1 MPAEKLFMKAFKY
14 RIAESTAADAG
25 FLQYMADAFGQTR
38 FVWNQLKDHIDGLL
52 RQKRHLPSRI
62 DLNNYVNRVL
72 KKQYPWLSGSV
83 DKFYFTHT
91 VCEIHAACQAYIKGD
106 RGEPHFRRR
115 HSPVQTVTTSFT
127 NDNIRADFEQGT
139 VSLPYLNKERRL
151 KVILHRPLEGR
162 IMGAQLTRHC
172 TGDYYVIILCE
183 VPEKP
188 LPPGEKAVGVDVGL
202 KDPVTCSDGTVYPAL
217 KAFYKMERRI
227 KRKQRSLSRKYEA
240 AGKKCKEGEKVQV
253 SKNYLKVRE
262 SLARDHERVRNMRSD
277 AADKI
282 SLAIISENQVI
293 AAEDLN
299 TQGMMKN
306 HKLAK
311 AVADAVFRK
320 LLYKL
325 EYKAAWYGRTFIK
338 VDRYFPST
346 QLCPHCGYQN
356 KELRGLKGLSIR
368 EWECPD
374 CHAKNSRDFAAA
386 VNILNEGLRLLQQEG
401 GDLRPRDGDI
411 PMFKPVETP
420 AGESMK
426 QEAHKL

>member
-1 MPAEKLFMKAFKY
+1 
-14 RIAESTAADAG
+14 
-25 FLQYMADAFGQTR
+25 
-38 FVWNQLKDHIDGLL
+38 
-52 RQKRHLPSRI
+52 
-62 DLNNYVNRVL
+62 
-72 KKQYPWLSGSV
+72 
-83 DKFYFTHT
+83 
-91 VCEIHAACQAYIKGD
+91 
-106 RGEPHFRRR
+106 
-115 HSPVQTVTTSFT
+115 
-127 NDNIRADFEQGT
+127 
-139 VSLPYLNKERRL
+139 
-151 KVILHRPLEGR
+151 
-162 IMGAQLTRHC
+162 
-172 TGDYYVIILCE
+172 
-183 VPEKP
+183 
-188 LPPGEKAVGVDVGL
+188 
-202 KDPVTCSDGTVYPAL
+202 
-217 KAFYKMERRI
+217 
-227 KRKQRSLSRKYEA
+227 
-240 AGKKCKEGEKVQV
+240 
-253 SKNYLKVRE
+253 
-262 SLARDHERVRNMRSD
+262 MRSD

-338 VDRYFPST
+338 VDRYFPGT

-401 GDLRPRDGDI
+401 GDLRPGDGDI

-426 QEAHKL
+426 QEAGVTKKVTPDFLSGETENFAIQYVFAKCFLFILVNYL